1 MGKRWICLIMAALLL
16 FGGALAENVGNQLG
30 FEMLRALND
39 DAKNQVISPIS
50 LTFALAMAAE
60 GAQGETQAQMLDAL
74 EIDTIEEMIALIEPL
89 RNAGVKIANAAFA
102 KEDLQPLDEYVTT
115 LREMHD
121 AEWFE
126 GLDADSI
133 NAWVREKTD
142 GMIEKM
148 IDVMPDAELALVNA
162 VAMDA
167 QWRSAFRS
175 EDTKN
180 EVFHAQ
186 SGDIEVPM
194 MHQTMWARYGTQEDI
209 QFVRLAYCD
218 SSLAMYAVLP
228 GEGGVSETLDRLC
241 EQGMDFFA
249 WNEDNAHVELAL
261 PKTDIMAENRL
272 NETLIALGME
282 LPFSSIEADFSGIS
296 ATKNLYIDSILQK
309 ARLMID
315 EDGTRAAVAT
325 VIMIAEGAAPITQ
338 NVELTFDRPY
348 VIVIAEEETQ
358 SVVFAAVI
366 ANPSES

>member
-1 MGKRWICLIMAALLL
+1 MGKRWIGLIMAAILL
-16 FGGALAENVGNQLG
+16 FGGALAESAGNQLG
-30 FEMLRALND
+30 FETLRALND

-60 GAQGETQAQMLDAL
+60 GAQGETQAQILDAL
-74 EIDTIEEMIALIEPL
+74 EIDKIEETIALIEPL
-89 RNAGVKIANAAFA
+89 KNAGVKLANAAFA
-102 KEDLQPLDEYVTT
+102 KADLQPLDEYVTV
-115 LREMHD
+115 LRERYD

-133 NAWVREKTD
+133 NGWVCEKTD

-148 IDVMPDAELALVNA
+148 IDAMPDAELALVNA

-167 QWRSAFRS
+167 QWRSPFRS
-175 EDTKN
+175 EDTQN
-180 EVFHAQ
+180 EVFHAP
-186 SGDIEVPM
+186 SADVEIPM

-209 QFVRLAYCD
+209 RFVRLAYCD

-228 GEGGVSETLDRLC
+228 GKGGVSETLDRLC

-249 WNEDNAHVELAL
+249 WNEENAHVELAL
-261 PKTDIMAENRL
+261 PKTDITAENQL
-272 NETLIALGME
+272 KETLIALGME
-282 LPFSSIEADFSGIS
+282 MPFSSIEADFSGIS
-296 ATKNLYIDSILQK
+296 RKTELYIDSILQK
-309 ARLMID
+309 ARLIID
-315 EDGTRAAVAT
+315 EDGTRAAAAT
-325 VIMIAEGAAPITQ
+325 AIMLAEGAAPMTQ

-348 VIVIAEEETQ
+348 VVVIAEEETQ